1 MRRGL
6 AVAAIV
12 LGVVGAG
19 YCVLGMIMT
28 ATFTMSGTGVLIYL
42 TLFIVAVLVAIV
54 GVLFLRRDSRRHRA
68 SSAA

>member
-12 LGVVGAG
+12 LGVLGAG
-19 YCVLGMIMT
+19 YCILGIIMT
-28 ATFTMSGTGVLIYL
+28 ATFTHSGTGVLVYL
-42 TLFIVAVLVAIV
+42 ALFVVAVLVASG
-54 GVLFLRRDSRRHRA
+54 GVRVLRIHSRKHGT